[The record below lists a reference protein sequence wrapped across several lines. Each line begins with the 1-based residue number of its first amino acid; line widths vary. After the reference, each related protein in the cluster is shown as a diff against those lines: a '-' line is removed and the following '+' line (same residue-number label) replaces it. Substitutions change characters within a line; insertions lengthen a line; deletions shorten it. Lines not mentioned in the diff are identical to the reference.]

1 MKDGFR
7 PQAINVT
14 GGLRCIS
21 RTQKYSDSTG
31 RNFERNHARHRS
43 LRSFQMSSANR
54 PATRL
59 ATRLSFLVA
68 GFGIACWAPLVPF
81 AKQRLAIDDGTLGLL
96 LLCLGVGSVVAM
108 LLTGFLSARYGS
120 KPIIIIGGLGL
131 AILLLLLP
139 IANSPLT
146 LGFSLFVFGASLGS
160 IDVAMNIHAV
170 EVERAAGRPLMSGF
184 HALFSVGGF
193 AGSTL
198 VTSLL
203 SLRLGMLASTLI
215 CSVLMLIAMLVAW
228 PRLIR
233 SVQAQDGPLF
243 VMPRVIVLLLA
254 LLAAITFLVEGAVL
268 DWGALLVI
276 GAGLVP
282 EAHGGI
288 GYILFSIA
296 MTAGRFGGDAVV
308 ARIGDRA
315 MLFWGSLLAVAG
327 FAVLLIAPVAAI
339 AITGFLLIGLGTSTL
354 CPFYS
359 AGRAHR
365 R

>member
-1 MKDGFR
+1 
-7 PQAINVT
+7 
-14 GGLRCIS
+14 
-21 RTQKYSDSTG
+21 
-31 RNFERNHARHRS
+31 
-43 LRSFQMSSANR
+43 MSSANR

-131 AILLLLLP
+131 AILLPLLP

-203 SLRLGMLASTLI
+203 SLRLGTLASTLI

-233 SVQAQDGPLF
+233 SVHIRDHEDNLPHDCLSFVLEQVLRARNNYRLWHLEDTATPGCSREFQRADRPLN
-243 VMPRVIVLLLA
+243 
-254 LLAAITFLVEGAVL
+254 
-268 DWGALLVI
+268 
-276 GAGLVP
+276 
-282 EAHGGI
+282 
-288 GYILFSIA
+288 
-296 MTAGRFGGDAVV
+296 
-308 ARIGDRA
+308 
-315 MLFWGSLLAVAG
+315 
-327 FAVLLIAPVAAI
+327 
-339 AITGFLLIGLGTSTL
+339 
-354 CPFYS
+354 
-359 AGRAHR
+359 
-365 R
+365 